1 MILVPRERIEE
12 FRAKGWW
19 GSRTMAQLFLQNAA
33 DLPEREAV
41 VDPSNKAA
49 LVGAAPR
56 RLSYRELSAEVG
68 RMVALMRAQGLRKDD
83 VVVVQLANGI
93 EQYQVYLACA
103 CLGVVVCP
111 VPVQYREHELD
122 YVVSQTEAVVAI
134 TQQRI
139 GRTAH
144 AAMWTGL
151 APRHATLRA
160 IWVYGDEP
168 PAGTLPL
175 TALLAGTAPTP
186 VADMHD
192 PAVSADDVFT
202 ICWTSGTEAKP
213 KGVPRSH
220 NEWLI
225 VGLSVKDAA
234 ELDDGARVLNPFP
247 FVNMAGISTGLASWL
262 MLRGTV
268 VQHHPFDF
276 DVFLGQLRDEAVH
289 YTIAAPALLNQLM
302 QQPAKLEGI
311 DFKRLSRIGSGS
323 APLSEWLVRGFAER
337 YGVQIINY
345 FGSNEG
351 AALSSTPGDLPDPA
365 QRAAFFPR
373 LGVSGYSWSAVN
385 APKVRTRLVDP
396 DTGEDIDEPGR
407 PGELRFAGATIFS
420 GYFRAPELT
429 ARAFDEQGFY
439 RTGDLFEIAGD
450 RKQFYRFV
458 GRSKDL
464 VIRGGMNISSE
475 EIENLAIGHPAIA
488 EAAVVGWPDETMGER
503 VCVFA
508 VLRAGHSLTLAELVA
523 YLREQCRVAAFK
535 LPEHLIEIDAL
546 PRNPVGKVLKRDLRD
561 EVARRAEAART
572 HP

>member
-19 GSRTMAQLFLQNAA
+19 GSRTMGELFLENAA
-33 DLPEREAV
+33 RAPKREAV
-41 VDPSNKAA
+41 VDPPNKLA
-49 LVGAAPR
+49 LVGVEPR
-56 RLSYRELSAEVG
+56 RLTYAELVAEVG
-68 RMVALMRAQGLRKDD
+68 RMVAVLRAQGLRKDD
-83 VVVVQLANGI
+83 VVIVQMANGI

-122 YVVSQTEAVVAI
+122 YVIDKTEAVLAI

-144 AAMWTGL
+144 AAMWAAL
-151 APRHATLRA
+151 AAQHASLRA
-160 IWVYGDEP
+160 VWAYGDDL
-168 PAGTLPL
+168 PAGVLPL
-175 TALLAGTAPTP
+175 AGLLAQAEP
-186 VADMHD
+186 VPADAMLD
-192 PAVSADDVFT
+192 AGVSADDVFS
-202 ICWTSGTEAKP
+202 ICWTSGTEATP

-225 VGLSVKDAA
+225 IGLSVKDAA
-234 ELDDGARVLNPFP
+234 ELDEGARVLNPFP

-268 VQHHPFDF
+268 VQHHPFDL

-289 YTIAAPALLNQLM
+289 YTIAAPALLNQLL
-302 QQPAKLEGI
+302 QQPDKLAGI

-337 YGVQIINY
+337 HGVQIINY

-373 LGVSGYSWSAVN
+373 IGVAGFNWSAVN
-385 APKVRTRLVDP
+385 AGKVRTRLVDP
-396 DTGEDIDEPGR
+396 DTGEEISEPGR

-420 GYFRAPELT
+420 GYYRAPELT
-429 ARAFDEQGFY
+429 ARAFDEQGYY

-450 RKQFYRFV
+450 RRQFYRFV

-475 EIENLAIGHPAIA
+475 EIENLVIGHPAVA

-523 YLREQCRVAAFK
+523 YLRGQCRVAAFK
-535 LPEHLIEIDAL
+535 LPEHLIQIDAL
-546 PRNPVGKVLKRDLRD
+546 PRNPVGKVLKRELR
-561 EVARRAEAART
+561 EEAARRAQAA
-572 HP
+572 

>member
-19 GSRTMAQLFLQNAA
+19 GSRTMGELFLENAA
-33 DLPEREAV
+33 RAPQREAV
-41 VDPSNKAA
+41 VDPPNKQA
-49 LVGAAPR
+49 LVGVAPR
-56 RLSYRELSAEVG
+56 RLTYAELVAEVG
-68 RMVALMRAQGLRKDD
+68 RMVAVLRAQGLRKDD
-83 VVVVQLANGI
+83 VVVVQMANGI

-103 CLGVVVCP
+103 CLGIIVCP

-122 YVVSQTEAVVAI
+122 YVIDKTEAVLAI

-139 GRTAH
+139 GRSAH
-144 AAMWTGL
+144 AAMWAAL
-151 APRHATLRA
+151 AAQHASLRA
-160 IWVYGDEP
+160 VWAYGDEL
-168 PAGTLPL
+168 PAGVLPL
-175 TALLAGTAPTP
+175 SALLAQAEP
-186 VADMHD
+186 VPADAMLD
-192 PAVSADDVFT
+192 AGVSADDVFS
-202 ICWTSGTEAKP
+202 ICWTSGTEANP

-234 ELDDGARVLNPFP
+234 ELSEGARVLNPFP

-268 VQHHPFDF
+268 VQHHPFDL

-289 YTIAAPALLNQLM
+289 YTIAAPALLNQLL
-302 QQPAKLEGI
+302 QQPDKLAGI

-337 YGVQIINY
+337 HGVQIINY

-351 AALSSTPGDLPDPA
+351 AALSSTPGELPDPA

-373 LGVSGYSWSAVN
+373 IGVDGFNWSAVN
-385 APKVRTRLVDP
+385 AGKVRTRLVDP
-396 DTGEDIDEPGR
+396 DTGEEISESGR

-420 GYFRAPELT
+420 GYYRAPELT
-429 ARAFDEQGFY
+429 ARAFDDQGYY

-450 RKQFYRFV
+450 RNQFYRFV

-475 EIENLAIGHPAIA
+475 EIENLVIGHPAVA
-488 EAAVVGWPDETMGER
+488 EAAMVGWPDETMGER

-508 VLRAGHSLTLAELVA
+508 VLRAGHALTLAELVA

-535 LPEHLIEIDAL
+535 LPEHLIQIDAL
-546 PRNPVGKVLKRDLRD
+546 PRNPVGKVLKRELR
-561 EVARRAEAART
+561 EEAARRAQAA
-572 HP
+572 

>member
-19 GSRTMAQLFLQNAA
+19 GSRTMGELFLENAA
-33 DLPEREAV
+33 RAPQREAV
-41 VDPSNKAA
+41 VDPPNKLA
-49 LVGAAPR
+49 LVGVEPR
-56 RLSYRELSAEVG
+56 RLTYAELVAEVG
-68 RMVALMRAQGLRKDD
+68 RMVAVLRAQGLRKDD
-83 VVVVQLANGI
+83 VVIVQMANGI

-122 YVVSQTEAVVAI
+122 YVIDKTEAVLAI

-144 AAMWTGL
+144 AAMWAAL
-151 APRHATLRA
+151 AAQHASLRA
-160 IWVYGDEP
+160 VWAYGDDL
-168 PAGTLPL
+168 PAGVLPL
-175 TALLAGTAPTP
+175 AGLLAQAEP
-186 VADMHD
+186 VPADAMLD
-192 PAVSADDVFT
+192 AGVSADDVFS
-202 ICWTSGTEAKP
+202 ICWTSGTEATP

-225 VGLSVKDAA
+225 IGLSVKDAA
-234 ELDDGARVLNPFP
+234 ELDEGARVLNPFP

-268 VQHHPFDF
+268 VQHHPFDL

-289 YTIAAPALLNQLM
+289 YTIAAPALLNQLL
-302 QQPAKLEGI
+302 QQPDKLAGI

-337 YGVQIINY
+337 HGVQIINY

-373 LGVSGYSWSAVN
+373 IGVAGFNWSAVN
-385 APKVRTRLVDP
+385 AGKVRTRLVDP
-396 DTGEDIDEPGR
+396 DTGEEISEPGR

-420 GYFRAPELT
+420 GYYRAPELT
-429 ARAFDEQGFY
+429 ARAFDEQGYY

-450 RKQFYRFV
+450 RRQFYRFV

-475 EIENLAIGHPAIA
+475 EIENLVIGHPAVA

-523 YLREQCRVAAFK
+523 YLRGQCRVAAFK
-535 LPEHLIEIDAL
+535 LPEHLIQIDAL
-546 PRNPVGKVLKRDLRD
+546 PRNPVGKVLKRELR
-561 EVARRAEAART
+561 EEAARRAQAA
-572 HP
+572 

>member
-19 GSRTMAQLFLQNAA
+19 GSRTMGELFLENAA
-33 DLPEREAV
+33 RAPQREAV
-41 VDPSNKAA
+41 VDPPNKQA
-49 LVGAAPR
+49 LVGVAPR
-56 RLSYRELSAEVG
+56 RLTYAELVAEVG
-68 RMVALMRAQGLRKDD
+68 RMVAVLRAQGLRKDD
-83 VVVVQLANGI
+83 VVVVQMANGI

-103 CLGVVVCP
+103 CLGIIVCP

-122 YVVSQTEAVVAI
+122 YVIDKTEAVLAI

-139 GRTAH
+139 GRSAH
-144 AAMWTGL
+144 AAMWAAL
-151 APRHATLRA
+151 AAQHASLRA
-160 IWVYGDEP
+160 VWAYGDEL
-168 PAGTLPL
+168 PAGVLPL
-175 TALLAGTAPTP
+175 SALLAQAEP
-186 VADMHD
+186 VPADAMLD
-192 PAVSADDVFT
+192 AGVSADDVFS
-202 ICWTSGTEAKP
+202 ICWTSGTEANP

-234 ELDDGARVLNPFP
+234 ELSEGARVLNPFP

-268 VQHHPFDF
+268 VQHHPFDL

-289 YTIAAPALLNQLM
+289 YTIAAPALLNQLL
-302 QQPAKLEGI
+302 QQPDKLAGI

-337 YGVQIINY
+337 HGVQIINY

-351 AALSSTPGDLPDPA
+351 AALSSTPGELPDPA

-373 LGVSGYSWSAVN
+373 IGVDGFNWSAVN
-385 APKVRTRLVDP
+385 AGKVRTRLVDP
-396 DTGEDIDEPGR
+396 DTGEEISESGR

-420 GYFRAPELT
+420 GYYRAPELT
-429 ARAFDEQGFY
+429 ARAFDDQGYY

-475 EIENLAIGHPAIA
+475 EIENLVIGHPAVA
-488 EAAVVGWPDETMGER
+488 EAAMVGWPDETMGER

-508 VLRAGHSLTLAELVA
+508 VLRAGHALTLAELVA

-535 LPEHLIEIDAL
+535 LPEHLIQIDAL
-546 PRNPVGKVLKRDLRD
+546 PRNPVGKVLKRELR
-561 EVARRAEAART
+561 EEAARRAQAA
-572 HP
+572 